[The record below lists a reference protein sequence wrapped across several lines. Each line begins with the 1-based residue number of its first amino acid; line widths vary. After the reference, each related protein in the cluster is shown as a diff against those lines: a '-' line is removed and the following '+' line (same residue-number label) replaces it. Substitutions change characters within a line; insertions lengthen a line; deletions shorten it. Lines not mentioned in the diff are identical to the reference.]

1 MTNEDDQISNGRF
14 LTEEDIANRASSFTI
29 PSRMAK
35 AAHQHQQKSPKPLPE
50 PDPSLPAPVRHQFRP
65 TSKPKARS

>member
-1 MTNEDDQISNGRF
+1 MIPEDEQFTNMRW

-65 TSKPKARS
+65 TSKPKAPT

>member
-1 MTNEDDQISNGRF
+1 MTPEDDQLLHGRF
-14 LTEEDIANRASSFTI
+14 LTEEDIARRASSFTI

-35 AAHQHQQKSPKPLPE
+35 AANQHRAKSPKPLPV
-50 PDPSLPAPVRHQFRP
+50 PDPSEPAPVRHQFRP